1 MMVASL
7 ASYEPVTFL
16 LTDQSALLRFY
27 PDRDGP
33 ITDDWNV
40 TYTDSNFA
48 DWSYDHNI
56 GSGVRPCRYLILSS
70 CLTRRYSEQLSSDHV
85 QGRVSG
91 H

>member
-1 MMVASL
+1 MAASL
-7 ASYEPVTFL
+7 SLYEPVTFI
-16 LTDQSALLRFY
+16 LTDESALLRFF

-40 TYTDSNFA
+40 TFTGNSFA

-56 GSGVRPCRYLILSS
+56 ASGVRSYRYPVLSS
-70 CLTRRYSEQLSSDHV
+70 FLTSCALEQLPSNRAR
-85 QGRVSG
+85 GRIYG